1 MKHDVLLSIE
11 QRMNTFSK
19 GQKRIAQLIFERPN
33 EVCFMTA
40 AQIGKRA
47 DVSES
52 TVVRFACELGY
63 KGFPGLQKDLQKC
76 VLSQIDSKQYVPE
89 IHENT
94 DDEKLLWAN
103 KNIDNILKTMELLDF
118 QSLENAVS
126 RLKNCRNIYLVSD
139 LYSRGLLDYLE
150 FHLSA
155 VQERVVIVRSS
166 IELMHLCPEDSVIFL
181 CFGDGNDSA
190 PVLSYA
196 RNSGAYMIGFANSVL
211 TPVASGCD
219 TVFVA
224 ATDGHSHISS
234 LAAPVCL
241 LQIFLE
247 CFIKGNEEQY
257 FNIMEKLK
265 DYQTKELRL

>member
-33 EVCFMTA
+33 EICFMTA

-76 VLSQIDSKQYVPE
+76 ALSQIDSKQYVPE
-89 IHENT
+89 IHEKT

-139 LYSRGLLDYLE
+139 VYSRGLQDYLK

-155 VQERVVIVRSS
+155 VQERVIIVRSS

-181 CFGDGNDSA
+181 CFGNGNDYV
-190 PVLSYA
+190 PMLSYA
-196 RNSGAYMIGFANSVL
+196 RDSGAYMIGFTGSAL
-211 TPVASGCD
+211 TPAASGCD
-219 TVFVA
+219 AVFVA
-224 ATDGHSHISS
+224 STDACGHTSS
-234 LAAPVCL
+234 LTAPVCL